1 MQSSQ
6 AHISEVANVLSAANA
21 SVDGVNRGLEEI
33 VGSINQ
39 QRDASQE
46 IARNVERIASM
57 ANKSNQVVQRTVD
70 EIRQME
76 QISQEL
82 GKTIGRFKV

>member
-1 MQSSQ
+1 M
-6 AHISEVANVLSAANA
+6 
-21 SVDGVNRGLEEI
+21 EEI
-33 VGSINQ
+33 VTSINQ

-76 QISQEL
+76 LISENL
-82 GKTIGRFKV
+82 TKTVGRFKV

>member
-1 MQSSQ
+1 M
-6 AHISEVANVLSAANA
+6 LSAANA